1 MVVELGENLIG
12 YLCNK
17 NLGFKLEKK
26 KEIEL
31 KFRIYI
37 KVEVIKLILF
47 FFLNL

>member
-17 NLGFKLEKK
+17 NLGFKLEK